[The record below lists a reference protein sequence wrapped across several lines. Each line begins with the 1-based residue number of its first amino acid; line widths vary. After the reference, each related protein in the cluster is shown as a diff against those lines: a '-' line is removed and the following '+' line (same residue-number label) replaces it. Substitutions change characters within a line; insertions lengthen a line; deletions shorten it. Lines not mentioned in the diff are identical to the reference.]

1 MNQMEKELSRQIKF
15 RAWNGET
22 MNYSIIAGKFGAF
35 WINAGRNND
44 GLDEN
49 DKASLTKFNTKCLET
64 TKVMQFTG
72 LKDKNGK
79 EIYEGDQL
87 FICAGYSSIVEFKD
101 AMFVSVYSHPED
113 GEIIPL
119 LDAVGK
125 DTIVIGNIYENK

>member
-1 MNQMEKELSRQIKF
+1 MEKELSREIKF

-22 MNYSIIAGKFGAF
+22 MNYSIITGKFGAF
-35 WINAGRNND
+35 WVNAGRNND

-49 DKASLTKFNTKCLET
+49 NKASLTKFNTKCLET

>member
-1 MNQMEKELSRQIKF
+1 MNQMEKGLSREIKF

-35 WINAGRNND
+35 WVNAGRNND

-49 DKASLTKFNTKCLET
+49 NKASLTKFNTKCLET

-119 LDAVGK
+119 LDVVGK